1 MTRHI
6 KMKYIN
12 TNGNQKTEI
21 YAYLSR
27 RSLMRLIG
35 WSTFGL
41 GLGIS
46 ACDLSNADSAPT
58 TKIKKESKMK
68 STQSNPTIE
77 TRIPPIDAAAPA
89 ETSTATFAL
98 G

>member
-1 MTRHI
+1 MS
-6 KMKYIN
+6 

-21 YAYLSR
+21 HTYLSR
-27 RSLMRLIG
+27 RSLMKLIAL
-35 WSTFGL
+35 STFGM

-58 TKIKKESKMK
+58 VEINKDSEME
-68 STQSNPTIE
+68 STQSNATIE
-77 TRIPPIDAAAPA
+77 TRITPIDTAAPA